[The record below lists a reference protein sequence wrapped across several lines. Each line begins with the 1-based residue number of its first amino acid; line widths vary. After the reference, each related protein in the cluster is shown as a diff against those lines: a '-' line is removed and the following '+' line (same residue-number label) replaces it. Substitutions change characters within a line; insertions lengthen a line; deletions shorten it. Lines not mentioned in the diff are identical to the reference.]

1 MKQFGIHI
9 DPIAAKEADR
19 LLSAIEEQARGAAIG
34 RVLRDAGNLLKQ
46 KVREVLPKPGY
57 PGDKPDL
64 KPLRDT
70 VTVKV
75 KNYQGGFFKVLIVGY
90 ALPAGA
96 HGHLVEFGHDMA
108 ANTFWNGMKFVSVQ
122 STTVSGKRVE
132 GKGYFTAAV
141 EMAQSQVDAT
151 ILAGAR
157 REAAKVRPSS
167 AAA

>member
-1 MKQFGIHI
+1 MKHQFGIHI
-9 DPIAAKEADR
+9 DPATVRAADK

-34 RVLRDAGNLLKQ
+34 RVLRDAGNLLKK

-57 PGDKPDL
+57 PGDKAGL

-70 VTVKV
+70 VSIKV

-90 ALPAGA
+90 ALPSGA

-108 ANTFWNGMKFVSVQ
+108 VT
-122 STTVSGKRVE
+122 GKRVA

-141 EMAQSQVDAT
+141 QMAQSQVDTT
-151 ILAGAR
+151 ILNGAR
-157 REAAKVRPSS
+157 REAAKVRPVSTTP
-167 AAA
+167 